1 MTSLIA
7 GRTAVSIDGNGRSP
21 DIIVANRKPLEVQIS
36 GTVGGGTYVLQ
47 RKLEDGTYADV
58 TDSSGSVVSFTAVG
72 TKGIIAAPYCS
83 TFSFVT
89 SGSTT
94 PDVIAQLTEV
104 VI

>member
-7 GRTAVSIDGNGRSP
+7 GRTAVLIDGDGNSP
-21 DIIVANRKPLEVQIS
+21 DIIMANRKPFEVQVS
-36 GTVGGGTYVLQ
+36 GTVSGTIKLQ
-47 RKLEDGTYADV
+47 RKLENGTYADV

-83 TFSFVT
+83 TFRFVT
-89 SGSTT
+89 SGSTSPAVT
-94 PDVIAQLTEV
+94 AQLTEV